1 MAIAAGSLRIG
12 RLGCVPLP
20 PQTAR
25 SERTREA
32 LRRAAQVRFLAQGVE
47 ETSAEEIAQDAGVT
61 LRTFYRH
68 FGSKHDLLF
77 EDYDA
82 SLQWFRSA
90 LETRPPDETIT
101 EAVLAAIHSFPFDR
115 EQMYDI
121 AALRDRELDRERVE
135 KHINQVQAEF
145 AVEVEHHLV
154 RQGIPDQDDAKF
166 LSSVT
171 AQCVAA
177 ATFAALDTWMRSD
190 HTNLDELARL
200 TQLALTRLEHGLTS
214 LPGSSR

>member
-1 MAIAAGSLRIG
+1 
-12 RLGCVPLP
+12 
-20 PQTAR
+20 
-25 SERTREA
+25 
-32 LRRAAQVRFLAQGVE
+32 LAQGVE

-90 LETRPPDETIT
+90 LETRPPEETIT

-135 KHINQVQAEF
+135 EHINQVQAEF
-145 AVEVEHHLV
+145 AVEVERHLV
-154 RQGIPDQDDAKF
+154 RQGSPDQDDAKF

-190 HTNLDELARL
+190 HTDLDELARL
-200 TQLALTRLEHGLTS
+200 TELALTVLEHGLAS
-214 LPGSSR
+214 LPERSH

>member
-1 MAIAAGSLRIG
+1 MPS
-12 RLGCVPLP
+12 P

-47 ETSAEEIAQDAGVT
+47 ETSAEEIAVDAGVT

-68 FGSKHDLLF
+68 FASKHDLLF

-90 LETRPPDETIT
+90 LETRPIEETIT
-101 EAVLAAIHSFPFDR
+101 EAVLAAIQSFPFDR

-145 AVEVEHHLV
+145 AVEVERHLV
-154 RQGIPDQDDAKF
+154 RQGTSDDDDAKF

-190 HTNLDELARL
+190 HTDLDELARL
-200 TQLALTRLEHGLTS
+200 TQLALTLLERGLAS
-214 LPGSSR
+214 LPETSS